1 MSTKLIITERQLES
15 IKNHLIESSYHE
27 SLVEK
32 IIQDLNTNYEPMI
45 GIVREDGEY
54 HEKPMVKIKVD
65 GGEIEVADLYKYLGK
80 KYKLGE
86 GFIKQVI
93 KDWMFGTIKDGNRL
107 SKNVAIN

>member
-15 IKNHLIESSYHE
+15 IKNHLTESSYHE

-32 IIQDLNTNYEPMI
+32 IVNDLNTNYEPMI

-54 HEKPMVKIKVD
+54 HENPMVKIKVD
-65 GGEIEVADLYKYLGK
+65 GGEIEVADLYEYMKK
-80 KYKLGE
+80 KYKLGDE
-86 GFIKQVI
+86 FIKQVI
-93 KDWMFGTIKDGNRL
+93 KDWMFGTVKDGNKL